1 MTPHTVTTLRLEP
14 HPDRVEVILSRPGR
28 CNSLD
33 LTCLAELTMV
43 LEESH
48 SILPLILRG
57 DGPGF
62 SIGGDIREM
71 AEFTADSAEA
81 WSRLGQLAVAALEHW
96 PGVTVAHLTGFA
108 LGAGLELAL
117 GCDVV
122 VGPASVRVGLPGLV
136 LGMMPGF
143 GSLDR
148 IRQRLGADRCR
159 RLFLNGDI
167 LDGRQAIEWGLM
179 DRLVQDTDEVVRLA
193 INLGEFGPSAV
204 QAIRSLRLSQR
215 GASDDLALLF
225 AAPFASGECQRR
237 LRQLLS

>member
-1 MTPHTVTTLRLEP
+1 MPPQIVTSLRLEP
-14 HPDRVEVILSRPGR
+14 HPDRVELVLARPAR

-33 LTCLAELTMV
+33 LTCLAELTMI
-43 LEESH
+43 LEESA
-48 SILPLILRG
+48 SPLPLILRG
-57 DGPGF
+57 EGPGF
-62 SIGGDIREM
+62 CIGGDIREM
-71 AEFTADSAEA
+71 ADFTASSAEA
-81 WSRLGQLAVAALEHW
+81 WSRLGQLAVSALERW
-96 PGVTVAHLTGFA
+96 PGVTIAHLTGFA

-122 VGPASVRVGLPGLV
+122 VGPATVRVGLPGLF

-148 IRQRLGADRCR
+148 LRQRLGADHCR

-179 DRLVQDTDEVVRLA
+179 DRLIRDPQEVIDLA
-193 INLGEFGPSAV
+193 HTLAEFGPSAV

-215 GASDDLALLF
+215 GAADDLALLF

-237 LRQLLS
+237 LRQLLG